1 MNTPFCPSCVLLFC
15 LFLFSLSLLLLSVV
29 KNSQRCLFVLPSN
42 NPAAAVPA
50 LSMEFAFM
58 CLSNA
63 LLLLP
68 PDPLDATEVTTTED
82 GDTRYVRHTSPL
94 CFFFFFFWFFWFL
107 TCICV
112 IDRALGHLSWGNPG
126 WLTGHYNPIT
136 PTITVLRWPCVVDKT
151 LKSNYY
157 YC

>member
-1 MNTPFCPSCVLLFC
+1 M
-15 LFLFSLSLLLLSVV
+15 
-29 KNSQRCLFVLPSN
+29 LPSN

-50 LSMEFAFM
+50 LSMEFASM

-82 GDTRYVRHTSPL
+82 GDTRYVRHASPL
-94 CFFFFFFWFFWFL
+94 CFFVFNVY
-107 TCICV
+107 TCHCQ
-112 IDRALGHLSWGNPG
+112 SPW
-126 WLTGHYNPIT
+126 T
-136 PTITVLRWPCVVDKT
+136 PVLRRPCVVDRT

-157 YC
+157 YWYCPEVTLCG

>member
-1 MNTPFCPSCVLLFC
+1 MS
-15 LFLFSLSLLLLSVV
+15 
-29 KNSQRCLFVLPSN
+29 VLPSN

-50 LSMEFAFM
+50 LSMEFASM

-94 CFFFFFFWFFWFL
+94 CFLLFL

-112 IDRALGHLSWGNPG
+112 IDRALGHLS
-126 WLTGHYNPIT
+126 
-136 PTITVLRWPCVVDKT
+136 
-151 LKSNYY
+151 
-157 YC
+157 